1 MRRLRGQDGQS
12 SVEFMGTV
20 WWLFLVV
27 LLIWQVSLAAWAHV
41 ETSNA
46 ARTASR
52 VQARGGD
59 PAKAAR
65 NAVPKGLR
73 KGMKVSMRGEKA
85 TVRVRIP
92 ILFPGVG
99 RDDFRATQA
108 ATLPG

>member
-1 MRRLRGQDGQS
+1 
-12 SVEFMGTV
+12 MGTV
-20 WWLFLVV
+20 WWLLLVV
-27 LLIWQVSLAAWAHV
+27 LAVWQVSLAAWAHV

-52 VQARGGD
+52 VAGRGGD

-65 NAVPKGLR
+65 NAVPKPLR
-73 KGMKVSMRGEKA
+73 EGMKVTVSGEKA

-92 ILFPGVG
+92 ILFPGVSS
-99 RDDFRATQA
+99 RDFRATHA